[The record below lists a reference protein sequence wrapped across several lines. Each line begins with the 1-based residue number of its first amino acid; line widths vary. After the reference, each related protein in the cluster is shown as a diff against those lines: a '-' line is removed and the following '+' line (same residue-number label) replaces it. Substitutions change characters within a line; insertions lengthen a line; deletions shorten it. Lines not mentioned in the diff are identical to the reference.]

1 MNWVSATA
9 DVIPT
14 EIMQEYCEAFARG
27 QWGLIFTEG
36 TYINESES
44 QDFMNRPSIANHKYV
59 SEWSKIVDIIIMAE
73 KQLHLLLLA
82 KWKNVIPL
90 FWERRVLSSKRNY

>member
-1 MNWVSATA
+1 MTWVSATA

-14 EIMQEYCEAFARG
+14 EIMQEYCEAFARE

-59 SEWSKIVDIIIMAE
+59 SEWSKIVDII
-73 KQLHLLLLA
+73 H
-82 KWKNVIPL
+82 
-90 FWERRVLSSKRNY
+90 KRNTPIFQKLMYAGALI

>member
-1 MNWVSATA
+1 MTWVSATA

-14 EIMQEYCEAFARG
+14 EIMQEYCEAFARE

-59 SEWSKIVDIIIMAE
+59 SEWSKIVDII
-73 KQLHLLLLA
+73 H
-82 KWKNVIPL
+82 
-90 FWERRVLSSKRNY
+90 KRNTPIFQKLMYDGALI